1 LAWTELAQG
10 RIREAQDRAAEILAL
25 LDGGYRP
32 GADDKLFLI
41 YLTCYQVLTAA
52 GDPRAAE
59 LLTWAHFLLQE
70 WAANAPDEETR
81 RSFLENVA
89 ENREI
94 AREWQRAHPGIVA

>member
-1 LAWTELAQG
+1 LAWTELVQG
-10 RIREAQDRAAEILAL
+10 RIREAQDRVAEILAL
-25 LDGGYRP
+25 LNGGYRP
-32 GADDKLFLI
+32 GVDDKPLLI

-81 RSFLENVA
+81 RSFLGYVP

-94 AREWQRAHPGIVA
+94 ARLWEAAHAS